1 MGILRYYGKTVLL
14 SYGVLSFASHP
25 IPALLIFI
33 ATFFHPVVGL
43 MGLVGNV
50 TSNLVAKWIH
60 AHRGS
65 WEAGIFGVSGIL
77 VGLALGMY
85 AEPSLR
91 MWVFLVAGAAFTGI
105 LSVMLGNFFVRYDLP
120 ILSLPFMM
128 VIWLLLLTIGVT
140 KGDSSTFSAV
150 PFLYRIDL
158 WLFDTLPL
166 ELFEYVKM
174 FGNILFQENLLSG
187 VLVFTAILLFSRISA
202 LYGLWGGLLGMVTY
216 YFIHGSLDG
225 FHGLNYVLVALAF
238 GGFFIV
244 NNRHAFIFTSL
255 AIFVVGIVDQAV
267 TQVLQGLSV
276 GLDNELPSLV
286 FAFNTVTLA
295 FLFPLKMLPGAIH
308 PLRLTP
314 VPLHL
319 IKNPETNLRWYR
331 RWSHQ
336 LTRQRTILTLPF
348 IGEWSVLQGNNGE
361 WTHKGIGRFAWDFV
375 VRDERGYQTNGIGLK
390 VEEYYAFGLPVLAPA
405 PGTIV
410 SIENAVEDNP
420 PQKANTER
428 NWGNYVIIDHGNG
441 EFSEL
446 SHFKQGGVIVVPGQ
460 QVQRGALLGYC
471 GNSGRSPVP
480 HIHLQL
486 QSNPTLGAPTL
497 PAVFAE
503 GVRNGAVYTYF
514 SPQKD
519 DRVTPLEI
527 EAEVEWSLLGRESEQ
542 WIFEVRK
549 KHFRS
554 REMLTFTTDEFGSPA
569 LISKNNFLWH
579 LIDLP
584 TFIEIKPDFKTYV
597 TWLSDSAW
605 LNIVGEGL
613 VLPKKLSSGF
623 RWSGGFVDRENDRW
637 RIHTGGFIFYI
648 DPEMG
653 ITEIRA
659 ENNPKFRLKLVEK
672 NTRI

>member
-1 MGILRYYGKTVLL
+1 MGTIRYYGKTVLL
-14 SYGVLSFASHP
+14 SYGVLSFTSHP
-25 IPALLIFI
+25 IPALLIFT
-33 ATFFHPVVGL
+33 ATFFYPIVGL

-91 MWVFLVAGAAFTGI
+91 MWIFLIAGAAFTGI

-128 VIWLLLLTIGVT
+128 VIWLLLLTIGVA
-140 KGDSSTFSAV
+140 KGDASMFPAI
-150 PFLYRIDL
+150 PFLYRVDL
-158 WLFDTLPL
+158 WLFNALPL

-255 AIFVVGIVDQAV
+255 AIFLVGIVDQAV
-267 TQVLQGLSV
+267 TQVLRGLSV

-331 RWSHQ
+331 RWSSQ
-336 LTRQRTILTLPF
+336 VARQRTILTFPF

-375 VRDERGYQTNGIGLK
+375 VRDERGYQTSGIGLK

-410 SIENAVEDNP
+410 SIENTVEDNP

-446 SHFKQGGVIVVPGQ
+446 SHFKQGSVVVVPGQ

-471 GNSGRSPVP
+471 GNSGRSPV
-480 HIHLQL
+480 
-486 QSNPTLGAPTL
+486 
-497 PAVFAE
+497 
-503 GVRNGAVYTYF
+503 
-514 SPQKD
+514 
-519 DRVTPLEI
+519 
-527 EAEVEWSLLGRESEQ
+527 
-542 WIFEVRK
+542 
-549 KHFRS
+549 
-554 REMLTFTTDEFGSPA
+554 
-569 LISKNNFLWH
+569 
-579 LIDLP
+579 
-584 TFIEIKPDFKTYV
+584 
-597 TWLSDSAW
+597 
-605 LNIVGEGL
+605 
-613 VLPKKLSSGF
+613 
-623 RWSGGFVDRENDRW
+623 
-637 RIHTGGFIFYI
+637 
-648 DPEMG
+648 
-653 ITEIRA
+653 
-659 ENNPKFRLKLVEK
+659 
-672 NTRI
+672 